1 MRCKDCGASEYEPS
15 TRADV
20 CKPCMENRLKLVKG
34 AEAGQISVEE
44 LKAVQRTMATDI
56 FRHGRA
62 KRKISKLLDES
73 GAGSANLDEDDL
85 HF

>member
-20 CKPCMENRLKLVKG
+20 CKPCMENRLRLIRKV
-34 AEAGQISVEE
+34 EAGEISVEE
-44 LKAVQRTMATDI
+44 LQAVQHTMATDV

-62 KRKISKLLDES
+62 ARKISKLLDD
-73 GAGSANLDEDDL
+73 GLD
-85 HF
+85 F